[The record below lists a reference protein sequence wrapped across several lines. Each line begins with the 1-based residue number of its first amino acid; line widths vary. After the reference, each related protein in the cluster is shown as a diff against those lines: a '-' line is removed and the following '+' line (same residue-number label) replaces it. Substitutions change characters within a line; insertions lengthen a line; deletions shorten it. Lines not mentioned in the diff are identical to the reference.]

1 MVSGSEEEAMNI
13 FQPPAVLAQERG
25 LGQYILQPQTP
36 PDTLAMTW
44 SFSSS
49 SFLEAAG
56 TISWKYFKKKPVCVC
71 IYTYF
76 FFFFFKRTTAGK
88 DPTVSDHKMNQTPL

>member
-25 LGQYILQPQTP
+25 LGQYVLQPQTP

-49 SFLEAAG
+49 SFFEAAG
-56 TISWKYFKKKPVCVC
+56 TISWKYFKKKSLCVCVY
-71 IYTYF
+71 IL
-76 FFFFFKRTTAGK
+76 FFFFKRTTAGK
-88 DPTVSDHKMNQTPL
+88 DPTISDRKMNQTPL